1 MTRPLFERRHY
12 EAIARILHDG
22 LVFKPAWSIARW
34 EVSAHVEFLVEN
46 FAEMFATDNPN
57 FKRELFMKAVGPHE

>member
-22 LVFKPAWSIARW
+22 LVFKPDRW
-34 EVSAHVEFLVEN
+34 EVSAHIEFLVEN

-57 FKRELFMKAVGPHE
+57 FKRELFLKAAKP

>member
-12 EAIARILHDG
+12 EAIARILYESRVYKPYWTG
-22 LVFKPAWSIARW
+22 LVEDFV
-34 EVSAHVEFLVEN
+34 EVFEA
-46 FAEMFATDNPN
+46 DNSN